1 MTFDLLIKGGEVI
14 DGTGAPRRR
23 ADVAVNGDAIAA
35 TGDLAAA
42 AAAKVI
48 DATGLVVTPG
58 FIDMHSHSDRTILH
72 YPAAESA
79 VGQGITTSVGG
90 QCGSSMAPLGKFVG
104 AGLAGHNWSH
114 KVAPHKY
121 YPDGAVELERIR
133 QAAKQYDDFDLD
145 WTTFDG
151 WLKRVEAAGPGIN
164 LVPLVGHG
172 AVRTAVMGRDTKRH
186 ATPDEIEQMKRLVAQ
201 AIEEGAAGVSTG
213 MDYPPGVFAAHD
225 EFIAVVAE
233 AARHGGFFSPHWR
246 RTGLRQGFGNPGL
259 INGLRETLDVAQRTG
274 AKTQVAHLS
283 AGYLISPLPT
293 PRLAAVA
300 AEETLVAVDETIGA
314 GVDLAFDVIPN
325 HTTGGTMH
333 QKYLA
338 GTLAPWLKEAG
349 SFEQFA
355 ANLAAPDLRQ
365 EIKAFITAGKWFAL
379 NPNLQP
385 LWASGHGVEQ
395 STVAEYSGKTI
406 EEIAQAQGK
415 DPLDTLLDVVQRDPR
430 AVGGARRP
438 YANHEALKVYYRHP
452 LAMVGIDT
460 MVVNETFAMTVP
472 PYSYPN
478 LNTFG
483 GMARFLRLYAVGH
496 LGLEEG
502 VRRLT
507 SLPAARLG
515 LADRGAI
522 RPGAK
527 ADLVVFRPE
536 AVRDNE
542 DNAEPMRYPEGF
554 HWVLVNGTVAMED
567 GRLTR
572 LRGGRV
578 LRRG

>member
-1 MTFDLLIKGGEVI
+1 MTFDLLIKGGEVV
-14 DGTGAPRRR
+14 DGQGTPRRK
-23 ADVAVNGDAIAA
+23 ADVGVLGDTIVAV
-35 TGDLAAA
+35 GDLAGAS
-42 AAAKVI
+42 AAKVV

-72 YPAAESA
+72 YPAAESS

-90 QCGSSMAPLGKFVG
+90 QCGSSMAPLGQYVG
-104 AGLAGHNWSH
+104 AGLLGPNWSH
-114 KVAPHKY
+114 KVAPNKY
-121 YPDGAVELERIR
+121 YAEGAIELERVR
-133 QAAKQYDDFDLD
+133 QAAKQYDGFDID
-145 WTTFDG
+145 WTTFGG
-151 WLKRVEAAGPGIN
+151 WLDRVESAKPGIN

-172 AVRTAVMGRDTKRH
+172 AVRTAVMGKDTKRH
-186 ATPDEIEQMKRLVAQ
+186 ATADEIAAMKHLVAQ
-201 AIEEGAAGVSTG
+201 AVQEGAAGVSTG
-213 MDYPPGVFAAHD
+213 MDYPPGVFAAHE
-225 EFIAVVAE
+225 EFVEVVAE

-259 INGLRETLDVAQRTG
+259 INGLRETLDVAKRTG

-300 AEETLVAVDETIGA
+300 AEETLLAVEETIRS

-325 HTTGGTMH
+325 HMTGGTMH

-338 GTLAPWLKEAG
+338 GTLQPWFKEAG

-365 EIKAFITAGKWFAL
+365 EIKAYIMSGKWYPL

-385 LWASGHGVEQ
+385 LWASGHVVDK
-395 STVAEYSGKTI
+395 SSVAAFDGKTI
-406 EEIAQAQGK
+406 EEIAVARRK
-415 DPLDTLLDVVQRDPR
+415 DPLDALMDVVQEDPR

-438 YANHEALKVYYRHP
+438 YAMHEALKVYYSHP

-483 GMARFLRLYAVGH
+483 GVARFVRLYAVGH

-507 SLPAARLG
+507 SLPAERLG
-515 LADRGAI
+515 LADRGVVA
-522 RPGAK
+522 PGMK
-527 ADLVVFRPE
+527 ADLVVLQPE
-536 AVRDNE
+536 DVRDNE
-542 DNAEPMRYPEGF
+542 DNAEPMQYPAGY
-554 HWVLVNGTVAMED
+554 HWVFVNGTAAMEN
-567 GRLTR
+567 GKLTR
-572 LRGGRV
+572 SRSGKV
-578 LRRG
+578 LRKA